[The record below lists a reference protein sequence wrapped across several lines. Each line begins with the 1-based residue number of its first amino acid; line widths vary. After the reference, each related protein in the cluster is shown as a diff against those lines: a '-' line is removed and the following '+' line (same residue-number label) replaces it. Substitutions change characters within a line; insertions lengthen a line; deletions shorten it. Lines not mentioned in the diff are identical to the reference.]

1 MLCSRAS
8 VLSDLVA
15 RSPLMV
21 LSFTFSSLSLSG
33 ALKSVGSLL
42 FYGALLG
49 LGSLPRCGAL
59 YSSGSLASHGAL
71 LGHGSLRYRDAIGAP
86 SARSRPLVLSQL
98 QGSLAF
104 QGTLVS
110 PG

>member
-1 MLCSRAS
+1 M
-8 VLSDLVA
+8 LSDLVA

-71 LGHGSLRYRDAIGAP
+71 LGHGSLTTLGALP
-86 SARSRPLVLSQL
+86 VARLARLPRCSRFTWL
-98 QGSLAF
+98 
-104 QGTLVS
+104 TLIFH
-110 PG
+110 GALG